1 MKMNENDLK
10 SELNPGLKKLGIG
23 FVADHKPYGVEE
35 AKWKVMQSI
44 LLTLVMSGAIRINV
58 SESEG
63 KTVVSGY
70 MFVENHLPEVPH
82 DEHLWIDHTAIAEA
96 RVKYPFVDV
105 ILKAGFNPKIKG
117 L

>member
-1 MKMNENDLK
+1 MMNENDLK

-23 FVADHKPYGVEE
+23 FVADHTPYGVEE

-44 LLTLVMSGAIRINV
+44 LLTLVMSGAIRVNV
-58 SESEG
+58 SESDG

-70 MFVENHLPEVPH
+70 MFVEKHLPEVPH
-82 DEHLWIDHTAIAEA
+82 DELLRIDHEAISEA
-96 RVKYPFVDV
+96 REKYPFLDV
-105 ILKAGFNPKIKG
+105 ILKAGFKPKIKG

>member
-1 MKMNENDLK
+1 MMNENDQK

-23 FVADHKPYGVEE
+23 FVANHTPFGVEE

-44 LLTLVMSGAIRINV
+44 LLTVVMSGAIRVNV
-58 SESEG
+58 SESDGE
-63 KTVVSGY
+63 TVVSGY
-70 MFVENHLPEVPH
+70 MFVETHLPEVPH
-82 DEHLWIDHTAIAEA
+82 DELHRIDREAISEA
-96 RVKYPFVDV
+96 RAKYPFLDV